1 MRGIYIRY
9 VQSLH
14 YTQYRTSI
22 SIMPSTHPKQKLQ
35 SMPGRSLT
43 KTSNRTRMA
52 HIHTAS
58 SPSYNP
64 LVFSGSI
71 LTSSPLISFT
81 DSNAGL
87 PAYNCCCC
95 RLDCASST
103 SWVTPSGLFPRNRLR
118 ISIIPR
124 LEWQKD
130 NVNGLVHFSLVR
142 MGAGAGAGGAGD
154 VTYLHSLNPF
164 RSCWHFMGN
173 SSASGEL
180 RHSRGEWRWTIIQSD
195 SWRHC
200 ARASPAVLLVLL
212 RASVVGFGGWS
223 SRGKGRDRTY

>member
-1 MRGIYIRY
+1 MYGT
-9 VQSLH
+9 H
-14 YTQYRTSI
+14 TYT
-22 SIMPSTHPKQKLQ
+22 
-35 SMPGRSLT
+35 
-43 KTSNRTRMA
+43 
-52 HIHTAS
+52 
-58 SPSYNP
+58 PSYNP

-71 LTSSPLISFT
+71 LTSSPLISLT

-95 RLDCASST
+95 LLDCASST

-124 LEWQKD
+124 LNEQKN
-130 NVNGLVHFSLVR
+130 NVNGLGLFLLFGWVP
-142 MGAGAGAGGAGD
+142 GAGGGAGD

-173 SSASGEL
+173 SSANGEL

-200 ARASPAVLLVLL
+200 ARASPAVLLE
-212 RASVVGFGGWS
+212 
-223 SRGKGRDRTY
+223 

>member
-1 MRGIYIRY
+1 MNEGNIY
-9 VQSLH
+9 SLCTIPAL
-14 YTQYRTSI
+14 YPI
-22 SIMPSTHPKQKLQ
+22 SYIHFYNAINPSE
-35 SMPGRSLT
+35 T
-43 KTSNRTRMA
+43 KTP
-52 HIHTAS
+52 IHARATLNKNIRQNTYGIHALL

-195 SWRHC
+195 S
-200 ARASPAVLLVLL
+200 
-212 RASVVGFGGWS
+212 
-223 SRGKGRDRTY
+223 